1 VNAGAKIVYEDGFKI
16 SGADN
21 YGKCMAQAQTA
32 YLADLGDPVL
42 SFEENLIV
50 GCSVSY
56 TLDQLKQACVK
67 GNNLMGGFE
76 LFKNMEEFQYFGQ
89 FGDADLYKEK
99 VSSTKCLILTRTGS
113 K

>member
-1 VNAGAKIVYEDGFKI
+1 
-16 SGADN
+16 
-21 YGKCMAQAQTA
+21 
-32 YLADLGDPVL
+32 
-42 SFEENLIV
+42 
-50 GCSVSY
+50 
-56 TLDQLKQACVK
+56 
-67 GNNLMGGFE
+67 MGEFE